1 MKMPNSLKK
10 IRLRGKVWK
19 LEFVPRLDNGA
30 YGECDEPDR
39 PRKGIRIATNQSKSD
54 MLDTVVHELL
64 HACLPDL
71 SEDAVH
77 DTAADISCVLT
88 RLGARI
94 SCPDE

>member
-1 MKMPNSLKK
+1 M
-10 IRLRGKVWK
+10 RGKVWR

-39 PRKGIRIATNQSKSD
+39 PQKGIRIATNQSKAD
-54 MLDTVVHELL
+54 MMDTLIHETL

-77 DTAADISCVLT
+77 DTASDISTVLT
-88 RLGARI
+88 RLGAKI
-94 SCPDE
+94 EHSNE